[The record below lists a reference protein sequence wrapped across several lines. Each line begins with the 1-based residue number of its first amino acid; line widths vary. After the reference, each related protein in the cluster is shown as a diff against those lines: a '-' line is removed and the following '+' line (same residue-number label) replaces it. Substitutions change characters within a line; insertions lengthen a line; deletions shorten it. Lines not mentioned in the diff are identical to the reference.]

1 MVLHEMNALEAMT
14 ELEKAKNETTALKN
28 AVKAMNKN
36 GMDSAQVKIIKEM
49 AENKQEYQN
58 ALENAL
64 KEIKVP
70 SII

>member
-1 MVLHEMNALEAMT
+1 MNALEAMT